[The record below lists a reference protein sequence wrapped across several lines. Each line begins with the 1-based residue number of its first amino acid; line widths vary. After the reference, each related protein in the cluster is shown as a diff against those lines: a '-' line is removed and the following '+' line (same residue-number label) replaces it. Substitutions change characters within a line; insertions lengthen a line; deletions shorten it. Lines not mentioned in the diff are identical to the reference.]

1 MAIDDG
7 VNGLLFLLSVL
18 TLICGGFGLA
28 IRYCY
33 RAKCK
38 EFECWGVNLK
48 RDVNIEKEE
57 DMIIGNM
64 VSSKSPSMDGMT
76 Q

>member
-7 VNGLLFLLSVL
+7 VHGLFFLSVL

-33 RAKCK
+33 RSKCK
-38 EFECWGVNLK
+38 EFECWGVKIK
-48 RDVNIEKEE
+48 RDVDVEKEE
-57 DMIIGNM
+57 DMMTAN
-64 VSSKSPSMDGMT
+64 KSPSTDGMT

>member
-1 MAIDDG
+1 MAIDEG
-7 VNGLLFLLSVL
+7 VNGLFFLSVL

-33 RAKCK
+33 RSKCK
-38 EFECWGVNLK
+38 EFECWGVKIK
-48 RDVNIEKEE
+48 RDVDVEKEE
-57 DMIIGNM
+57 DMMTVNM
-64 VSSKSPSMDGMT
+64 MSNKSPSTDGMT